1 MPDKAAA
8 MLQTLKSW
16 QVETGAL
23 LPSGPNPT
31 YDPQAERP
39 RGNQGGYDTG
49 KGQPG
54 KNKGQQKDAK

>member
-39 RGNQGGYDTG
+39 RGNQGGDDTG